1 MTTLSDRVLARL
13 RETAGQPDLAGT
25 RYRLEQVIGR
35 GGMGA
40 VYAVFDQ
47 TLERRVALKVLTVPD
62 DPARLLAEARVAA
75 QLEHPGVMPLYDVG
89 TLGDGRPYY
98 TMKLV
103 DGMHLD
109 EFARQNTSLSD
120 RLRVFQKLCDAVA
133 YAHSRGVVHR
143 DLKPANV
150 MVGPFGEVLVMDWGI
165 GVAGTPRYRAPEQ
178 AAPNADRGEVGPAA
192 DVHALGVILRA
203 LLPGDAPKPLGA
215 VAGRATASSPADRY
229 PDAGS
234 LNREIG
240 RYLDGGSVE
249 AYRESFVERAV
260 KFYRSNQPLLI
271 LLLVYI
277 IVRFA
282 LFFWPGR

>member
-1 MTTLSDRVLARL
+1 MTTLSDRVLSRL
-13 RETAGQPDLAGT
+13 RETADQPDLSGT
-25 RYRLEQVIGR
+25 RYRLEQALGR

-40 VYAVFDQ
+40 VYAVLDE
-47 TLERRVALKVLTVPD
+47 TLGRRVALKVLTVPD
-62 DPARLLAEARVAA
+62 DPARLLTEARVAA

-89 TLGDGRPYY
+89 TLPDGRPYY

-103 DGMHLD
+103 DGVHLD
-109 EFARQNTSLSD
+109 DYAGQNTPLSD

-150 MVGPFGEVLVMDWGI
+150 MVGPFGEVLVMDWGV
-165 GVAGTPRYRAPEQ
+165 GVAGTPSYRAPEQ
-178 AAPNADRGEVGPAA
+178 ATPHPETVGPAA

-203 LLPGDAPKPLGA
+203 LLPPGAAKALRA
-215 VAGRATASSPADRY
+215 VAARATATNPADRY
-229 PDAGS
+229 RDAGS

-240 RYLDGGSVE
+240 RYLDGGAVE
-249 AYRESFVERAV
+249 AYRESFLERAV

-282 LFFWPGR
+282 LFFWPRL